1 MKYTK
6 RGKMIRIFGII
17 ILAAAT
23 LIIIFPFY
31 WMVKTSF
38 QSNSSM
44 FQVPPSF
51 FPEVIDISSF
61 YEVLMKKPIVIW
73 MKNSLLVTV
82 SVTLISMV
90 LSTLTAYSLSRY
102 RNKANTIFSFL
113 ILTTQMLPST
123 LFVLPIYREF
133 NRFSLMD
140 THSGIVIAYTTFA
153 LPICIWMLKGYFDS
167 IPTDLEEAA
176 TIEGCS
182 RLGTIWRIIMP
193 LAKPGYMATAIF
205 AFINA
210 WGEYLFAKMLLSSQ
224 SNWLLSNGLASFKGE
239 YTTPWNWIMAAA
251 IIYALPPLILFLFM
265 QKYLVSGMTA
275 GAVKS

>member
-1 MKYTK
+1 
-6 RGKMIRIFGII
+6 
-17 ILAAAT
+17 
-23 LIIIFPFY
+23 
-31 WMVKTSF
+31 MVKTSF

-176 TIEGCS
+176 TIDGCS

-210 WGEYLFAKMLLSSQ
+210 WGEYLLRRCCFLHKVTGFLAMDLLHLRENIRLPGTGLWLRPSYMPCRLLSC
-224 SNWLLSNGLASFKGE
+224 F
-239 YTTPWNWIMAAA
+239 
-251 IIYALPPLILFLFM
+251 IYAE
-265 QKYLVSGMTA
+265 VSGQRND
-275 GAVKS
+275 GWRGKIINFKREGVYLI

>member
-90 LSTLTAYSLSRY
+90 LSTLTA
-102 RNKANTIFSFL
+102 
-113 ILTTQMLPST
+113 
-123 LFVLPIYREF
+123 
-133 NRFSLMD
+133 
-140 THSGIVIAYTTFA
+140 
-153 LPICIWMLKGYFDS
+153 
-167 IPTDLEEAA
+167 
-176 TIEGCS
+176 
-182 RLGTIWRIIMP
+182 
-193 LAKPGYMATAIF
+193 
-205 AFINA
+205 
-210 WGEYLFAKMLLSSQ
+210 
-224 SNWLLSNGLASFKGE
+224 
-239 YTTPWNWIMAAA
+239 
-251 IIYALPPLILFLFM
+251 
-265 QKYLVSGMTA
+265 
-275 GAVKS
+275 

>member
-6 RGKMIRIFGII
+6 RGKMIRFFGII

-176 TIEGCS
+176 TIDGCS

-193 LAKPGYMATAIF
+193 LSMPGVSTFLRRCCFLHKVTGFLAMDLLHLRENIRLPGTGLWLRPSYMPCR
-205 AFINA
+205 
-210 WGEYLFAKMLLSSQ
+210 LLSC
-224 SNWLLSNGLASFKGE
+224 F
-239 YTTPWNWIMAAA
+239 
-251 IIYALPPLILFLFM
+251 
-265 QKYLVSGMTA
+265 YLCRSIWSA
-275 GAVKS
+275 E